1 MPLRD
6 LHRRVTVLLLWL
18 SVFLIAPWTRAQP
31 ACAPSASACPEEVV
45 PLPSPSAEVPSS
57 ARMLFFFGLD
67 CPRCAEAKPFVDAL
81 EREGV
86 SVERI
91 EVRASPEGRRRFQQ
105 TVGRL
110 RLSAAGIPLFVVGER
125 SVVGY
130 RGRATEDEVRALL
143 EAHEGRRTVALPLIG
158 EVDPARSWL
167 LFTVVIG
174 LVDGINPC
182 AIYVLVA
189 LLGILLHVRSR
200 ARVLLFGGTFVVMSG
215 VVYFLFMTAWL
226 GFFLVAGLSRALTVV
241 LGVALVAMGLV
252 NLKELVWFEQG
263 PSLMVPDKA
272 KPGLFRRM
280 RAIAASQSIFLAML
294 GIGVLAFV
302 VNLVELGCTLGLPAI
317 YTRLLAARGGA
328 RFAWLAL
335 YNVMYVVPL
344 AAIVLVFAIGLR
356 RLALTERGAKV
367 LKAISGALLVTF
379 GLLFVVWP
387 EALR

>member
-1 MPLRD
+1 MSLRD

-18 SVFLIAPWTRAQP
+18 SVLLIAPWPRAQT
-31 ACAPSASACPEEVV
+31 CAPSASACPEEVV
-45 PLPSPSAEVPSS
+45 PLPSPGSEAPSS
-57 ARMLFFFGLD
+57 ARMLFFFGSD

-86 SVERI
+86 TVERI
-91 EVRASPEGRRRFQQ
+91 EVRGSPEGRRRFQQ
-105 TVGRL
+105 TASRL

-143 EAHEGRRTVALPLIG
+143 EPHEGRRTVALPLLG

-167 LFTVVIG
+167 LFTLLIG

-200 ARVLLFGGTFVVMSG
+200 RRVLLFGGTFVVMSG
-215 VVYFLFMTAWL
+215 VVYFLFMTVWL
-226 GFFLVAGLSRALTVV
+226 GFFLVAGLSRALTLA
-241 LGVALVAMGLV
+241 LGGALVVMGLL
-252 NLKELVWFEQG
+252 NLKELVWFKQG

-328 RFAWLAL
+328 RFGWLAL

-344 AAIVLVFAIGLR
+344 AVIVLVFAIGLR
-356 RLALTERGAKV
+356 RLALTERSAKI
-367 LKAISGALLVTF
+367 LKAISGGLLVMF
-379 GLLFVVWP
+379 GLLFVLWP

>member
-1 MPLRD
+1 MSKLRHWIAMFG
-6 LHRRVTVLLLWL
+6 LVLAVLA
-18 SVFLIAPWTRAQP
+18 IATSGRASP
-31 ACAPSASACPEEVV
+31 PCAPSASVCAEEVT
-45 PLPSPSAEVPSS
+45 PLPGGTVSA
-57 ARMLFFFGLD
+57 ARLVYFFGYD
-67 CPRCAEAKPFVDAL
+67 CPRCAEAKPMVDAL

-86 SVERI
+86 SIERV
-91 EVRASPEGRRRFQQ
+91 EVRADPEGRRRFQQ

-110 RLSAAGIPLFVVGER
+110 NLSAAGLPLFVVGDR

-130 RGRATEDEVRALL
+130 RAGATEAEVRAML
-143 EAHEGRRTVALPLIG
+143 EAREAKRTVVLPWLG
-158 EVDPARSWL
+158 EVDPQRSWL
-167 LFTVVIG
+167 VFTVLIG

-182 AIYVLVA
+182 AMYVLIA

-215 VVYFLFMTAWL
+215 AVYFMFMTVWL
-226 GFFLVAGLSRALTVV
+226 GFFLVAGLSRALTLV
-241 LGVALVAMGLV
+241 LGVALIVMGLV
-252 NLKELVWFEQG
+252 NLKDLVWFKQG

-280 RAIAASQSIFLAML
+280 RAIAASPSLPLAML

-302 VNLVELGCTLGLPAI
+302 VNLIELGCTLGLPAI

-344 AAIVLVFAIGLR
+344 GLIVLVFAVGLQ
-356 RLALTERGAKV
+356 RLALTERRAKV
-367 LKAISGALLVTF
+367 LKFISGALLVVF

-387 EALR
+387 DALR